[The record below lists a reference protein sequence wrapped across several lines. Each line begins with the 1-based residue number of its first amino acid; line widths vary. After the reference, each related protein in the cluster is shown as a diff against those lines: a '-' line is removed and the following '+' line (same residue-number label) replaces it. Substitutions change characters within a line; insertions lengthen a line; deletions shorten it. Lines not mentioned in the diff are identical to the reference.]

1 MKKKTKKKTTVR
13 KGVAIGGA
21 VTAAVLAA
29 AAGAYFLSNKKVHAK
44 AKAWVAKAKK
54 DIAAK
59 AKVAKKLGKEQY
71 NAIVDEAVRQY
82 GPLEN
87 LTAKDVITA
96 AKQLKAEW
104 DTIQRHAKKLSKPA
118 TKKKTTRKPAK
129 KVATKKTR
137 S

>member
-1 MKKKTKKKTTVR
+1 MKKTTKKSVK
-13 KGVAIGGA
+13 KGIEIGGA

-29 AAGAYFLSNKKVHAK
+29 AAGAYFLSDKKNRTK
-44 AKAWVAKAKK
+44 AKAWVSSAKK
-54 DIAAK
+54 EIAAK

-71 NAIVDEAVRQY
+71 NAIVDEVVKHY

-104 DTIQRHAKKLSKPA
+104 ANIQKHAKTLVKPVA
-118 TKKKTTRKPAK
+118 KKVAVRKPAK
-129 KVATKKTR
+129 KATAKKAR

>member
-1 MKKKTKKKTTVR
+1 MKKKTKSTMK

-29 AAGAYFLSNKKVHAK
+29 AAGAYFLSNKKTQKK
-44 AKAWVAKAKK
+44 AKAWVSKAKK

-71 NAIVDEAVRQY
+71 NAIVDEVVNQY
-82 GPLEN
+82 GPLEK

-104 DTIQRHAKKLSKPA
+104 DNIQKHAKKLAKPMI
-118 TKKKTTRKPAK
+118 KKVVRKPAK
-129 KVATKKTR
+129 KSATKKTR
-137 S
+137 N

>member
-1 MKKKTKKKTTVR
+1 MKKKTKSTMK

-29 AAGAYFLSNKKVHAK
+29 AAGAYFLSNKKTQKK
-44 AKAWVAKAKK
+44 AKAWVSKAKK

-71 NAIVDEAVRQY
+71 NAIVDEVVNQY
-82 GPLEN
+82 GPLEK

-104 DTIQRHAKKLSKPA
+104 DNIQKHAKKLAKPMI
-118 TKKKTTRKPAK
+118 KKVVRKPAK
-129 KVATKKTR
+129 KAPAKKSR
-137 S
+137 I

>member
-1 MKKKTKKKTTVR
+1 MKKKTKSTMK

-29 AAGAYFLSNKKVHAK
+29 AAGAYFLSNKKTQKK

-71 NAIVDEAVRQY
+71 NAIVDEVVKQY
-82 GPLEN
+82 GPLEK

-104 DTIQRHAKKLSKPA
+104 DNIQKHAKKLAKPMI
-118 TKKKTTRKPAK
+118 KKVVRKPAK
-129 KVATKKTR
+129 KAPAKKSR
-137 S
+137 I

>member
-1 MKKKTKKKTTVR
+1 MK

-29 AAGAYFLSNKKVHAK
+29 AAGAYFLSNKKTQKK
-44 AKAWVAKAKK
+44 AKAWVSKAKK

-71 NAIVDEAVRQY
+71 NAIVDEVVNQY
-82 GPLEN
+82 GPLEK

-104 DTIQRHAKKLSKPA
+104 DNIQKHAKKLAKPMI
-118 TKKKTTRKPAK
+118 KKVVRKPAK
-129 KVATKKTR
+129 KAPAKKSR
-137 S
+137 I